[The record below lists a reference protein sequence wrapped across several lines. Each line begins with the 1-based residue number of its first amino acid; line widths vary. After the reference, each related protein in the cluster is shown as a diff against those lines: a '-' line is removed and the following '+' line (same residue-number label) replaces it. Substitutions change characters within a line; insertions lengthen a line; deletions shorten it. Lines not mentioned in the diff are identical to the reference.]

1 MTICVDIIFWYDW
14 GIKCHWQILGRTPIC
29 PDFVFASYGLWA
41 PWGGHKLVN
50 IFKRWSINYDAIL
63 SWERVFAQMIWEE
76 YMFEKDGD
84 WVEDT
89 NVASPILFSARFH
102 HLGWTDSREMMLPT
116 FQHYD
121 WGKLP
126 FDTHVYLEPWVFSVM
141 NFSTS
146 PVAHASWHR
155 SYCESIALMW
165 LSSERMHLGFSIG
178 WGWQLWEE
186 GRGWTLEF
194 T

>member
-1 MTICVDIIFWYDW
+1 MSLANTRQNTDLSWLCFR
-14 GIKCHWQILGRTPIC
+14 K
-29 PDFVFASYGLWA
+29 LW
-41 PWGGHKLVN
+41 PLSTLGGHKLVN

-63 SWERVFAQMIWEE
+63 SWTRVFAQMIWEE

-102 HLGWTDSREMMLPT
+102 HLGWTDSWEMMLPT